1 MIIMPRVSGV
11 KGRGGEVFGMLPY
24 IDMHCDTLG
33 VCLRGES
40 DIFELEGTMLDI
52 KRMARAGQAAQFF
65 AVFFRPEGERAP
77 NGGSLPPDDEFFELH
92 RSLLLS
98 SIDAHSESIALA
110 GSARD
115 IESNFAAGR
124 VSAVLTLEDG
134 RAVRGELERIRWFY
148 GRGVRVIT
156 LTWNGE
162 NCFGS
167 PNSSDERVMGRG
179 LTAFGAQAVE
189 YMNELGML
197 VDVSHLSDGG
207 FWDVA
212 RISRKPFAA
221 THSNC
226 RALAPHPRN
235 LTDDM
240 IRALAGSGGVAGL
253 NFFPPFLSSSPEARR
268 SRVED
273 MCRHVLHMLSVGG
286 EDCVALGSDFDGIY
300 GELEIGSPGDMHL
313 LFEALEKAGLSAR
326 QLEKFAYG
334 NVLRVL
340 RECL

>member
-1 MIIMPRVSGV
+1 
-11 KGRGGEVFGMLPY
+11 MLPY

-40 DIFELEGTMLDI
+40 DIFELEDTMLDV
-52 KRMARAGQAAQFF
+52 KRMMRAGQAAQFF
-65 AVFFRPEGERAP
+65 AVFFRPEGERLP
-77 NGGSLPPDDEFFELH
+77 NGAPIPADDEFFQLH
-92 RSLLLS
+92 RSLLLG
-98 SIDAHSESIALA
+98 SIAAHGESFAVARSAADIAQNLA
-110 GSARD
+110 CGK
-115 IESNFAAGR
+115 
-124 VSAVLTLEDG
+124 VSALLTLEDG
-134 RAVRGELERIRWFY
+134 RAVRGELERIRRFY
-148 GRGVRVIT
+148 ERDVRVIT

-167 PNSSDERVMGRG
+167 PNSEDARVMNSG
-179 LTAFGAQAVE
+179 LTVFGKQAVE

-212 RISRKPFAA
+212 RISRRPFAA

-226 RALAPHPRN
+226 RAIAPHPRN
-235 LTDDM
+235 LTDEM
-240 IRALAGSGGVAGL
+240 IRALAASGGVAGL
-253 NFFPPFLSSSPEARR
+253 NFYPPFLSPDTDARR

-273 MCRHVLHMLSVGG
+273 MCRHVLHLLDVGG
-286 EDCVALGSDFDGIY
+286 EDCIALGSDFDGIH
-300 GELEIGSPGDMHL
+300 GELEIGSPEDMHL
-313 LFEALEKAGLSAR
+313 LLDALARVGLSAR

-340 RECL
+340 GDCL

>member
-1 MIIMPRVSGV
+1 
-11 KGRGGEVFGMLPY
+11 MLPF

-33 VCLRGES
+33 VCLRGET
-40 DIFELEGTMLDI
+40 DIFELPDAMLDI
-52 KRMARAGQAAQFF
+52 KRMAAAGQAAQFF
-65 AVFFRPEGERAP
+65 AVFFRPEGETMP
-77 NGGSLPPDDEFFELH
+77 DGVPLPSDDEFFEMH
-92 RSLLLS
+92 RNLLLS
-98 SIDAHSESIALA
+98 SAAAHADCFALA
-110 GSARD
+110 RCAQDVEQNRAEGKISA
-115 IESNFAAGR
+115 I
-124 VSAVLTLEDG
+124 LTLEDG
-134 RAVRGELERIRWFY
+134 RAAGGRLERIRRFY
-148 GRGVRVIT
+148 EQDVRVIT

-167 PNSSDERVMGRG
+167 PNCVDARVMNRG
-179 LTAFGAQAVE
+179 LTPFGAQAVE

-235 LTDDM
+235 LTDGM
-240 IRALAGSGGVAGL
+240 LRALADSGGAAGL
-253 NFFPPFLSSSPEARR
+253 NFFPPFLSSDPKQQR

-273 MCRHVLHMLSVGG
+273 MCRHVLHMLKVGG
-286 EDCVALGSDFDGIY
+286 EDCIALGSDFDGIH
-300 GELEIGSPGDMHL
+300 GELEIGSPTDMPV
-313 LFEALEKAGLSAR
+313 LFGALEKAGLSAR

-340 RECL
+340 HDCL

>member
-1 MIIMPRVSGV
+1 
-11 KGRGGEVFGMLPY
+11 MLPF

-33 VCLRGES
+33 ACLRGVR
-40 DIFELEGTMLDI
+40 DIFSLPDMMLDVT
-52 KRMARAGQAAQFF
+52 RMAKAGQAAQFF
-65 AVFFRPEGERAP
+65 AVFFRPEGAAAP
-77 NGGSLPPDDEFFELH
+77 DGAPLPGDDQLFDLH
-92 RSLLLS
+92 RDLLL
-98 SIDAHSESIALA
+98 ESIAAHPDQFALA
-110 GSARD
+110 HRADD
-115 IESNFAAGR
+115 IENNRAHGKI
-124 VSAVLTLEDG
+124 SAILTLEDG
-134 RAVRGELERIRWFY
+134 RAVRGEIERLRRFY
-148 GRGVRVIT
+148 ERDVRVIT

-167 PNSSDERVMGRG
+167 PNSTEARVMGRG
-179 LTAFGAQAVE
+179 LTDFGLQAVE

-235 LTDDM
+235 LTDEM
-240 IRALAGSGGVAGL
+240 IRALANRGGVAGL
-253 NFFPPFLSSSPEARR
+253 NFFPPFLSPDPDEEH

-273 MCRHVLHMLSVGG
+273 MCRHVLHLLNTGG

-300 GELEIGSPGDMHL
+300 GKLEIASPEDVPA
-313 LFEALEKAGLSAR
+313 LFAALEKAGLTPR

-334 NVLRVL
+334 NVMRVL
-340 RECL
+340 RDCL

>member
-1 MIIMPRVSGV
+1 
-11 KGRGGEVFGMLPY
+11 MLPY

-33 VCLRGES
+33 VCLRGET
-40 DIFELEGTMLDI
+40 DIFELDSTMLDI
-52 KRMARAGQAAQFF
+52 KRMAAAGQAAQFF
-65 AVFFRPEGERAP
+65 AVFFRPEGE
-77 NGGSLPPDDEFFELH
+77 SLPSGAPLPADDEFFDLH
-92 RSLLLS
+92 RNLLLG
-98 SIDAHSESIALA
+98 SIAAHGESLA
-110 GSARD
+110 LARSAGD
-115 IESNFAAGR
+115 IERNRAGGK

-134 RAVRGELERIRWFY
+134 RAVDGKLERIRAFY
-148 GRGVRVIT
+148 ERDVRVIT

-167 PNSSDERVMGRG
+167 PNSRDKRVMSRG

-197 VDVSHLSDGG
+197 IDVSHLSDGG

-212 RISRKPFAA
+212 RMSRKPFAA

-226 RALAPHPRN
+226 RSLSPHPRN
-235 LTDDM
+235 LTDEM
-240 IRALAGSGGVAGL
+240 ILALAGRGGVAGL
-253 NFFPPFLSSSPEARR
+253 NFFPPFLSSAPDGMR

-273 MCRHVLHMLSVGG
+273 MCRHVMYMLNAGG
-286 EDCVALGSDFDGIY
+286 EDCIALGSDFDGIH
-300 GELEIGSPGDMHL
+300 GRLEIGSPTDMHL
-313 LFEALEKAGLSAR
+313 LFDALKKAGLNAR

-340 RECL
+340 RDCL

>member
-1 MIIMPRVSGV
+1 
-11 KGRGGEVFGMLPY
+11 MLPF

-33 VCLRGES
+33 ACLRGER
-40 DIFELEGTMLDI
+40 DIFSLPESMLDI
-52 KRMARAGQAAQFF
+52 ERMAAAGQAGQFF
-65 AVFFRPEGERAP
+65 AVFFRPEGETAP
-77 NGGSLPPDDEFFELH
+77 GGAPLPGDDELFEMH
-92 RSLLLS
+92 RDLLLES
-98 SIDAHSESIALA
+98 AAAHSGCFALA
-110 GSARD
+110 HSAED
-115 IESNFAAGR
+115 IGR
-124 VSAVLTLEDG
+124 NRAEGKISAILTLEDG

-148 GRGVRVIT
+148 ERDVRVIT

-167 PNSSDERVMGRG
+167 PNSADARVMGRG
-179 LTAFGAQAVE
+179 LTDFGAQAVE

-226 RALAPHPRN
+226 RALAPHTRN
-235 LTDDM
+235 LTDEM
-240 IRALAGSGGVAGL
+240 IRALANRGGVAGL
-253 NFFPPFLSSSPEARR
+253 NYFPPFLSPNPDERR

-273 MCRHVLHMLSVGG
+273 MCRHVLHMLNAGG
-286 EDCVALGSDFDGIY
+286 EDCIALGSDFDGIY
-300 GELEIGSPGDMHL
+300 GELEIASPADVPL
-313 LFEALEKAGLSAR
+313 LFAALEKAGLTPR

-334 NVLRVL
+334 NVMRVL
-340 RECL
+340 RESL